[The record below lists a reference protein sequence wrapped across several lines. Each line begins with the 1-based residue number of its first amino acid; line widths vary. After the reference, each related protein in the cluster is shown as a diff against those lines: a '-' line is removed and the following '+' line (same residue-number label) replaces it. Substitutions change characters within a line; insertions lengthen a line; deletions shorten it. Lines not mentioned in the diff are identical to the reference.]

1 MTLRTKIFDRLVK
14 EFKVMQNKYKMPTP
28 SLPTLYFDK
37 ERSSGKQDA
46 LKSLPSEIVNNVSSF
61 LDWGD
66 LARLACVQSS
76 WKNVVAD
83 AAEFGG
89 REATWELTTCLFG
102 GEKLQ
107 EEGTND
113 NLLNLENSMNTRGLE
128 KNEPLAVRYLT
139 QMAGVPVNEEE
150 LHKIATS
157 SESEHECNSIL
168 PTDWKCGDATNASG
182 ADEEALLLLARCQLD
197 GTGVKSPNPV
207 LALHYLQAAYHL
219 TKSVKA
225 AHTLALIYE
234 YPQQSN
240 NLVPIDVYAAFE
252 WFKAAAKG
260 GCVQSMAELAL
271 CYELGCGVTQSDEN
285 ALDWYM
291 KAASAGCSSAH
302 FSVGEHYEEGR
313 SVRLDHEEACI
324 WYHRAAVMGE
334 EDGVRGLRRLED
346 VARRVLPNVGDILNV

>member
-1 MTLRTKIFDRLVK
+1 
-14 EFKVMQNKYKMPTP
+14 MPTP
-28 SLPTLYFDK
+28 SLPTLYFDQ
-37 ERSSGKQDA
+37 EGTSENQDA

-89 REATWELTTCLFG
+89 REATWELTTCLLG
-102 GEKLQ
+102 GENLQ
-107 EEGTND
+107 EEDTSD
-113 NLLNLENSMNTRGLE
+113 KELKLETFLNTRGLQ

-139 QMAGVPVNEEE
+139 QMAGVPVDEEE
-150 LHKIATS
+150 LPKIVTS
-157 SESEHECNSIL
+157 SESEPECNSIL
-168 PTDWKCGDATNASG
+168 PADWKYGDATNADGG
-182 ADEEALLLLARCQLD
+182 ADEEALLLLAKCHLN
-197 GTGVKSPNPV
+197 GTGVNSPNPE
-207 LALHYLQAAYHL
+207 LALFYLQAAYHT

-252 WFKAAAKG
+252 WFKAAAEG
-260 GCVQSMAELAL
+260 GCVPSMAELAL

-291 KAASAGCSSAH
+291 KAAAAGCSSAH

>member
-1 MTLRTKIFDRLVK
+1 
-14 EFKVMQNKYKMPTP
+14 MPTP
-28 SLPTLYFDK
+28 SLPTLYFNREGSTEEK
-37 ERSSGKQDA
+37 NE
-46 LKSLPSEIVNNVSSF
+46 LKSLPAEILTNVSSF

-76 WKNVVAD
+76 WKSVVPD

-89 REATWELTTCLFG
+89 REATWELTMCLLG
-102 GEKLQ
+102 GEKL
-107 EEGTND
+107 EEEETND
-113 NLLNLENSMNTRGLE
+113 NVLYLAHSANTRGLQ
-128 KNEPLAVRYLT
+128 KNEPLAVKYLT
-139 QMAGVPVNEEE
+139 QTARVPLDETHLPKITASSDSENEC
-150 LHKIATS
+150 S
-157 SESEHECNSIL
+157 SIL
-168 PTDWKCGDATNASG
+168 PTDWKFSNGSANAGD
-182 ADEEALLLLARCQLD
+182 ADEEALLLLARCHLD
-197 GTGVKSPNPV
+197 GTGLSSPNPEV
-207 LALHYLQAAYHL
+207 ALYYLQAAYHM

-252 WFKAAAKG
+252 WFKAAAES
-260 GCVQSMAELAL
+260 GCVPSMAELAL
-271 CYELGCGVTQSDEN
+271 CYELGCGVAQSDEK

-291 KAASAGCSSAH
+291 KAAAAGCSSAH

-346 VARRVLPNVGDILNV
+346 VARRVLPNVGDILDV

>member
-1 MTLRTKIFDRLVK
+1 
-14 EFKVMQNKYKMPTP
+14 MPGP
-28 SLPTLYFDK
+28 SLPTLYFDQ
-37 ERSSGKQDA
+37 EGSSEKQDA

-89 REATWELTTCLFG
+89 REATWELTTCLLG

-107 EEGTND
+107 EEEKTD
-113 NLLNLENSMNTRGLE
+113 NVLYLAHSFNTRGLQT
-128 KNEPLAVRYLT
+128 NEPLAVKYLT
-139 QMAGVPVNEEE
+139 QMAGVPVDESQ
-150 LHKIATS
+150 LPKIAAST
-157 SESEHECNSIL
+157 EIEHECNSIL
-168 PTDWKCGDATNASG
+168 PTDWKSSVDSTNVDG
-182 ADEEALLLLARCQLD
+182 ADEEALLLLARCHLD
-197 GTGVKSPNPV
+197 GTGLDSPNPE
-207 LALHYLQAAYHL
+207 LALYYLQAAYHM

-252 WFKAAAKG
+252 WFKAAAEG
-260 GCVQSMAELAL
+260 GCVPSMAELAL

-291 KAASAGCSSAH
+291 KAAAAGCSSAH

-334 EDGVRGLRRLED
+334 EDGVRGLRRLEE
-346 VARRVLPNVGDILNV
+346 VARRVLPNLGDILNV

>member
-1 MTLRTKIFDRLVK
+1 
-14 EFKVMQNKYKMPTP
+14 MPTP
-28 SLPTLYFDK
+28 SLPTLYFDH
-37 ERSSGKQDA
+37 EVSSEEKDE
-46 LKSLPSEIVNNVSSF
+46 LKSLPAEILTKVSSF

-76 WKNVVAD
+76 WKSLVAD

-89 REATWELTTCLFG
+89 REAKWELTMCLLG
-102 GEKLQ
+102 GEKL
-107 EEGTND
+107 EEEETND
-113 NLLNLENSMNTRGLE
+113 NAFYLANSANTRGLQM
-128 KNEPLAVRYLT
+128 NEPLAIKYLT
-139 QMAGVPVNEEE
+139 QTAGVPVDESQ
-150 LHKIATS
+150 LPKVDASS
-157 SESEHECNSIL
+157 SENECISIL
-168 PTDWKCGDATNASG
+168 PADWKSSNDSTNACD
-182 ADEEALLLLARCQLD
+182 ADEEALLLLARCHLD
-197 GTGVKSPNPV
+197 GTGLSSPNPEV
-207 LALHYLQAAYHL
+207 ALYYLQAAYHM

-252 WFKAAAKG
+252 WFKAAAEG
-260 GCVQSMAELAL
+260 GCVPSMAELAL
-271 CYELGCGVTQSDEN
+271 CYELGCGVAQSDES

-291 KAASAGCSSAH
+291 KAAAAGCSSAH

-334 EDGVRGLRRLED
+334 DDGVRGLRRLED
-346 VARRVLPNVGDILNV
+346 VARRVLPNVGDILDV

>member
-1 MTLRTKIFDRLVK
+1 
-14 EFKVMQNKYKMPTP
+14 MPTP
-28 SLPTLYFDK
+28 SLPTLYFDH
-37 ERSSGKQDA
+37 EGSSEDQDT
-46 LKSLPSEIVNNVSSF
+46 LKTLPAESLNIVSSF

-66 LARLACVQSS
+66 LARLSCVQSS

-89 REATWELTTCLFG
+89 RDATWELTMCLLG

-107 EEGTND
+107 EEKKTSD
-113 NLLNLENSMNTRGLE
+113 NTPVNTRGLE
-128 KNEPLAVRYLT
+128 KNEPIAIKYLT
-139 QMAGVPVNEEE
+139 QMAAVPVDESQ
-150 LHKIATS
+150 LHEIVE
-157 SESEHECNSIL
+157 SESENECNSIL
-168 PTDWKCGDATNASG
+168 PTDWKSSSVDSNG
-182 ADEEALLLLARCQLD
+182 ADEEALLLLARCHLD
-197 GTGVKSPNPV
+197 GTGLSSPNPEV
-207 LALHYLQAAYHL
+207 ALYYLQAAYHM

-234 YPQQSN
+234 YSTQSN

-252 WFKAAAKG
+252 WFKAAAEG
-260 GCVQSMAELAL
+260 GCVPSMAELAL
-271 CYELGCGVTQSDEN
+271 CYELGCGCTQSDEN
-285 ALDWYM
+285 ALDWYT
-291 KAASAGCSSAH
+291 KAAAAGCSSAH

-346 VARRVLPNVGDILNV
+346 FARRVLPNVGDILNV

>member
-1 MTLRTKIFDRLVK
+1 
-14 EFKVMQNKYKMPTP
+14 MPTP
-28 SLPTLYFDK
+28 SLPTLYFDNK
-37 ERSSGKQDA
+37 ESSANQDA
-46 LKSLPSEIVNNVSSF
+46 LKSLPSEIMTNVSSF

-76 WKNVVAD
+76 WRNVIAD
-83 AAEFGG
+83 AAEHGG
-89 REATWELTTCLFG
+89 REATWELTTCLLG

-107 EEGTND
+107 EDDETNGD
-113 NLLNLENSMNTRGLE
+113 MLYLAHRSNTRGLQ
-128 KNEPLAVRYLT
+128 KNEPLAVAFLT
-139 QMAGVPVNEEE
+139 QMAGVHVDESQLP
-150 LHKIATS
+150 KITAS
-157 SESEHECNSIL
+157 SESELECNSIL
-168 PTDWKCGDATNASG
+168 PTDWNSFGDSNNVDSAD
-182 ADEEALLLLARCQLD
+182 ADEEALLLLARCHLD
-197 GTGVKSPNPV
+197 GTGVTSQNPS
-207 LALHYLQAAYHL
+207 LALYYLQAAYHM

-252 WFKAAAKG
+252 WFKAAAEG
-260 GCVQSMAELAL
+260 GCVPSMAELAL

-291 KAASAGCSSAH
+291 KAASSGCSSAH

-334 EDGVRGLRRLED
+334 EDGVRGLRRLEE
-346 VARRVLPNVGDILNV
+346 VARRVLPNLGDILNV